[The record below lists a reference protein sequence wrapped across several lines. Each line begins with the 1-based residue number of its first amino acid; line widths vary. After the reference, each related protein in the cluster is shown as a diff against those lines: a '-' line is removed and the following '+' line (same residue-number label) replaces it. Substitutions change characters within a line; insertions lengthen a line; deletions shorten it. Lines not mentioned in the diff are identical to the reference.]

1 MTSSPDLPI
10 PDLRASVKGEVIAPG
25 DPEYDEARRVFYGF
39 DRRPAA
45 VVRVANDD
53 DVARVVT
60 TVRETGLELAVRSGG
75 HSNAGHGT
83 TDGGLV
89 LDLSRMR
96 ALDVDVDGR
105 AAWAETGLTAGAYT
119 AAAAE
124 HGLATGFGDTGSVGI
139 GGITLAGG
147 IGFLVRKHGMT
158 IDNLFAADVV
168 TADGEL
174 VRTDEGS
181 HPDLFWAIRG
191 GGGNFGVA
199 TRFQYRLAELGQ
211 IYGGILI
218 QPATPEVV
226 AAFLTEAEAA
236 PEELSMIT
244 NVVTAPPM
252 PFLPPEIHGQL
263 VAMGLIVYAG
273 SPEDGERAVAPFRAA
288 ATPLADMVRPMRYP
302 EMFMP
307 AEEGY
312 HPIASSRTMF
322 LDELDGDAPS
332 AIVEHLSTG
341 TALLRATQL
350 RVLGG
355 AMAGV
360 PADATAFANRTRR
373 FMVSVAA
380 VYERPDEAAVH
391 GPWVDELATKLRN
404 GDVGAYVGFLGDEGE
419 ERVREAY
426 PPATLDRLAEIKRRY
441 DPTNLFRLNQNVSP
455 TPA

>member
-1 MTSSPDLPI
+1 
-10 PDLRASVKGEVIAPG
+10 
-25 DPEYDEARRVFYGF
+25 
-39 DRRPAA
+39 
-45 VVRVANDD
+45 
-53 DVARVVT
+53 
-60 TVRETGLELAVRSGG
+60 
-75 HSNAGHGT
+75 
-83 TDGGLV
+83 
-89 LDLSRMR
+89 
-96 ALDVDVDGR
+96 
-105 AAWAETGLTAGAYT
+105 
-119 AAAAE
+119 
-124 HGLATGFGDTGSVGI
+124 
-139 GGITLAGG
+139 
-147 IGFLVRKHGMT
+147 
-158 IDNLFAADVV
+158 
-168 TADGEL
+168 
-174 VRTDEGS
+174 
-181 HPDLFWAIRG
+181 
-191 GGGNFGVA
+191 
-199 TRFQYRLAELGQ
+199 
-211 IYGGILI
+211 
-218 QPATPEVV
+218 
-226 AAFLTEAEAA
+226 
-236 PEELSMIT
+236 
-244 NVVTAPPM
+244 M

-322 LDELDGDAPS
+322 LD
-332 AIVEHLSTG
+332 
-341 TALLRATQL
+341 
-350 RVLGG
+350 VLGG
-355 AMAGV
+355 AMARV

-404 GDVGAYVGFLGDEGE
+404 GDVGAYVGLLGDEGE